1 MMKRKILS
9 ILLTLAMTLT
19 LLPATAMAE
28 DVKGVQCDGGDGCN
42 HKVAAIYDGSAGEN
56 PGEYH
61 YDTLQAAITNG
72 TNDYYGNFKLLDDV
86 KEDIVVGEGRI
97 AGKYITLDLNGHT
110 ITNVKSDTITVQKG
124 GELTITGDGTVD
136 NVTHGYAAIY
146 NNGTCTLSGGSY
158 TRSEEAADNTT
169 TSSGGN
175 SYYNIL
181 NHGEMTIKAGVSVT
195 SRGHFSSLV
204 ANGYYDYNA
213 TAKGDRTAYIDNV
226 GQAAPKLTIEG
237 GTFRGGIN
245 TIKNDDNATLTIKD
259 GTFSNVTQA
268 VVQNN
273 NIAEISGG
281 TFDAGDGFYAL
292 QNRNFNGTMNKGNLT
307 VTGGEFK
314 GNVYATEGATT
325 DIRGGKFSVDV
336 KACIPSGYVQSAD
349 GTVAPLGES
358 TAAAKIGNTYYATL
372 AAAINEAKNGETV
385 VMVNDTTV
393 SKEIDF
399 SNKAITLDL
408 NGKTITGKFTDYNSV
423 IEAQGTAA
431 TLTIEDN
438 STGKTGKIIS
448 NHYGLTASGG
458 GNLVVNSGTIETGDG
473 AALSGNNQTGDMNL
487 TVNGGTLTT
496 NLGPAIYMP
505 SEVNLTITDGTING
519 GVSLRMGQVNISG
532 GTINSMT
539 ADKAAYIDMPEGKV
553 GSTPA
558 YAYSGNVWFPDAL
571 YVIGG
576 TYTSDNTEHGNSLNL
591 AITGGTVNCTNG
603 KGSGIAI
610 YDLGLVAQTMNVT
623 ISGENV
629 KVGTNSDQ
637 GAYAVISY
645 ADLLKRGAHETTGYG
660 TYSGKVSSSISAGY
674 YTSDPSDY
682 CVSGKTGVASGNA
695 AYPYTVGNKATD
707 AKPATVDSASVPAK
721 TTSTD
726 KVVQDAAKEIDG
738 AAMKNTTAAEAAAKD
753 LANKNTITGE
763 TKVGGGKTVVE
774 QLKEATGNTSTS
786 ANDVAIV
793 YQTYVDVAVSDATA
807 DSNNKIIELEVN
819 LTPMYRVVATTKDV
833 VKANQDIVVKG
844 EESGNTQANAVVIE
858 KGKKLTLPEA
868 EYEIRL
874 NVPNDFAAEINGQ
887 VSVKHTKDNGQVEYY
902 TGTVI
907 QENGQA
913 YVTFTTKGF
922 SPFVIS
928 AAVASID
935 GVMYP
940 TLAEAVAN
948 VTDGQTIQLE
958 ADCTETVTVSRTVKF
973 TLDTNSRE
981 FTGSIAAGSRTTLS
995 TSSAGTNKTEYSFT
1009 YSAPSSGGSSSGSTT
1024 YTITVNKAKNGDVD
1038 ANRKTAAKGST
1049 VTLTVSP
1056 DKGYTL
1062 ETLSVL
1068 DKSGKEIKLTEK
1080 NGKYTFTM
1088 PASNVEVKATFMDDN
1103 TMLNFF
1109 VDVKASDY
1117 FYDAVLW
1124 AAEKGI
1130 TGGTSATTFNPNGIC
1145 TRAQAVTFLW
1155 RAAGSPAPKS
1165 TAMPFTDVAA
1175 DSYYEQAVLWAVENG
1190 ITKGTSDTTFSP
1202 NATCS
1207 RAQIVTFL
1215 WRSQKS
1221 PAAGSVNPFTDVSAD
1236 AYYADAVLWAVK
1248 ESVTSGTTATTFSPN
1263 ADCTRA
1269 QIVTFIYRAMAE

>member
-28 DVKGVQCDGGDGCN
+28 DAKGVQCDGGDNCA
-42 HKVAAIYDGSAGEN
+42 HKVEAIYTNDRTGEVTSV
-56 PGEYH
+56 YH
-61 YDTLQAAITNG
+61 YDSLQDAITYG
-72 TNDYYGNFKLLDDV
+72 TNDYYGNFKLLRDV
-86 KEDIVVGEGRI
+86 KEDVVVGE
-97 AGKYITLDLNGHT
+97 GKYITLDLNGHT
-110 ITNVKSDTITVQKG
+110 LTNVKSDTITVRKG
-124 GELTITGDGTVD
+124 GELTITGSGTVD
-136 NVTHGYAAIY
+136 NVTDGRAPIY

-158 TRSEEAADNTT
+158 TRSEEAANNTT

-181 NHGEMTIKAGVSVT
+181 NHGEMTIGTDVSVT
-195 SRGHFSSLV
+195 SSGHFSSLV

-213 TAKGDRTAYIDNV
+213 TTKGDRTAYIDTI
-226 GQAAPKLTIEG
+226 GQAAPTLTIEG
-237 GTFRGGIN
+237 GTFSGGIN
-245 TIKNDDNATLTIKD
+245 TIKNDDNATLTIED

-273 NIAEISGG
+273 NVATINGG
-281 TFDAGDGFYAL
+281 TLDAGSDLYVL
-292 QNRNFNGTMNKGNLT
+292 QNRHYNDSINQGRLT
-307 VTGGEFK
+307 VTDGTFTGK
-314 GNVYATEGATT
+314 VMVTDGATT
-325 DIRGGKFSVDV
+325 TITGGKFDADV
-336 KACIPSGYVQSAD
+336 KAYISADYVQSAD

-358 TAAAKIGNTYYATL
+358 TAAAKIGDTYYATL

-408 NGKTITGKFTDYNSV
+408 NGKTITGEFTDYYSV

-431 TLTIEDN
+431 TLTIEDK
-438 STGKTGKIIS
+438 SAGKAGKIIS
-448 NHYGLTASGG
+448 NHYGLTASEG
-458 GNLVVNSGTIETGDG
+458 GNLIVNSGTIETGDG
-473 AALSGNNQTGDMNL
+473 AALSGNNTTGDMNL

-505 SEVNLTITDGTING
+505 SEVNLTITDGTLNG
-519 GVSLRMGQVNISG
+519 GISLRMGQVNISG

-539 ADKAAYIDMPEGKV
+539 ADKVSYIDMPEGKV
-553 GSTPA
+553 GNTPA

-576 TYTSDNTEHGNSLNL
+576 TYTSKTEHDNSLNL
-591 AITGGTVNCTNG
+591 NITGGTFNCTNG

-610 YDLGLVAQTMNVT
+610 YDLGKVEQTMNVK
-623 ISGENV
+623 ISGETV

-645 ADLLKRGAHETTGYG
+645 ADIMKRPGAAADSNYG
-660 TYSGKVSSSISAGY
+660 KSEFSGKVSSSLSAGY

-682 CVSGKTGVASGNA
+682 CITGMTGVASGNA

-763 TKVGGGKTVVE
+763 TKVGCGKTVVE

-793 YQTYVDVAVSDATA
+793 YQTYVDVVVSDATA
-807 DSNNKIIELEVN
+807 DSNNKITELEVN
-819 LTPMYRVVATTKDV
+819 LTPMYRVVATTQDV

-940 TLAEAVAN
+940 SLAEAVAN
-948 VTDGQTIQLE
+948 VTDGQTIKLE
-958 ADCTETVTVSRTVKF
+958 AACDETVTVSRTVKF
-973 TLDTNSRE
+973 KLNTNGKN
-981 FTGSIAAGSRTTLS
+981 FTGSINPGSRTTLS

-1009 YSAPSSGGSSSGSTT
+1009 YSTPSSGGSSSGSAN
-1024 YTITVNKAKNGDVD
+1024 YTITVDKAKNGEVTSSH
-1038 ANRKTAAKGST
+1038 KSAAKGTT

-1088 PASNVEVKATFMDDN
+1088 PTGNVEVKATFMDDN

-1130 TGGTSATTFNPNGIC
+1130 TGGTDSTHFTPGGIC

-1165 TAMPFTDVAA
+1165 TTMPFSDVPAG
-1175 DSYYEQAVLWAVENG
+1175 SYYEQAVLWAVENG

-1263 ADCTRA
+1263 TNCTRA

>member
-86 KEDIVVGEGRI
+86 QEDIVVGEGRI

-110 ITNVKSDTITVQKG
+110 ITNAKSDTITVQKRG
-124 GELTITGDGTVD
+124 KLTITGSGTVD
-136 NVTHGYAAIY
+136 NVTDGRAPIY
-146 NNGTCTLSGGSY
+146 NNGTCTLSGGNY
-158 TRSEEAADNTT
+158 TRSKEAADNTT

-181 NHGEMTIKAGVSVT
+181 NHGEMTIGSGVSVT
-195 SRGHFSSLV
+195 SSGHFSSLV
-204 ANGYYDYNA
+204 ANGYYDYSA
-213 TAKGDRTAYIDNV
+213 KDKGDRTAYIDNV

-268 VVQNN
+268 VVQN

-336 KACIPSGYVQSAD
+336 KAYIPSDYVQSAD

-358 TAAAKIGNTYYATL
+358 TAAAKIGDTYYATL
-372 AAAINEAKNGETV
+372 AAAIDAAKDGETV

-393 SKEIDF
+393 SEEIDF
-399 SNKAITLDL
+399 SGKKITLDL
-408 NGKTITGKFTDYNSV
+408 NGKTITAKFNDYYSV

-448 NHYGLTASGG
+448 NHYGLTASDG

-505 SEVNLTITDGTING
+505 SEVNLTITDGT
-519 GVSLRMGQVNISG
+519 
-532 GTINSMT
+532 
-539 ADKAAYIDMPEGKV
+539 
-553 GSTPA
+553 
-558 YAYSGNVWFPDAL
+558 F
-571 YVIGG
+571 
-576 TYTSDNTEHGNSLNL
+576 
-591 AITGGTVNCTNG
+591 NCTNG

-610 YDLGLVAQTMNVT
+610 YDLGKVEQTMNVT
-623 ISGENV
+623 ISGETV

-637 GAYAVISY
+637 GAYAVISH
-645 ADLLKRGAHETTGYG
+645 ADIMKRPGAAADSNYG
-660 TYSGKVSSSISAGY
+660 KSEFSGKVSSSLSAGY

-682 CVSGKTGVASGNA
+682 CATGMTGVASGDA
-695 AYPYTVGNKATD
+695 AYPYTVGTKAAD

-721 TTSTD
+721 ATSNSE
-726 KVVQDAAKEIDG
+726 VVKKAAEEIKG
-738 AAMKNTTAAEAAAKD
+738 AEMVDPKAAEAAAKD
-753 LANKNTITGE
+753 LANKNTIASD
-763 TKVGGGKTVVE
+763 TKVDGNKTVVE
-774 QLKEATGNTSTS
+774 QLKKATGNTSTS

-793 YQTYVDVAVSDATA
+793 YQTYVDVAVSDAKK
-807 DSNNKIIELEVN
+807 DSTTDKITELEVN

-940 TLAEAVAN
+940 SLAEAVAN
-948 VTDGQTIQLE
+948 VTDGQTIKLE
-958 ADCTETVTVSRTVKF
+958 ADCDETVTVSRTVKF
-973 TLDTNSRE
+973 TLKTNSMS
-981 FTGSIAAGSRTTLS
+981 FTGSINPGSRTTLS

-1038 ANRKTAAKGST
+1038 ANRKTAAKGTT

-1175 DSYYEQAVLWAVENG
+1175 DSYYERAVLWAVENG

-1269 QIVTFIYRAMAE
+1269 QIVTFIYRALAE

>member
-19 LLPATAMAE
+19 LLPATAMAG

-336 KACIPSGYVQSAD
+336 KAYIPSDYVQSAD

-372 AAAINEAKNGETV
+372 AAAID
-385 VMVNDTTV
+385 DTTV
-393 SKEIDF
+393 SEEIDF
-399 SNKAITLDL
+399 SGKKITLDL
-408 NGKTITGKFTDYNSV
+408 NGKTITAKFNDYYSV
-423 IEAQGTAA
+423 IEAQGMAA

-505 SEVNLTITDGTING
+505 SEVNLTITDGIING

-591 AITGGTVNCTNG
+591 NITGGTFNCTNG

-610 YDLGLVAQTMNVT
+610 YDLGKVEQTMNVT
-623 ISGENV
+623 ISGETV

-637 GAYAVISY
+637 GAYAVISH
-645 ADLLKRGAHETTGYG
+645 ADIMKRPGAAADSNYG
-660 TYSGKVSSSISAGY
+660 KSEFSGKVKSSLSAGY

-738 AAMKNTTAAEAAAKD
+738 AAIENSNAAEAAAKD

-793 YQTYVDVAVSDATA
+793 YQTYVDVVVSDATA
-807 DSNNKIIELEVN
+807 DSNNKITELEVN

-940 TLAEAVAN
+940 SLAEAVAN
-948 VTDGQTIQLE
+948 VTDGQTIKLE
-958 ADCTETVTVSRTVKF
+958 ADCDETVTVSRTVKF
-973 TLDTNSRE
+973 KLNTNGKN
-981 FTGSIAAGSRTTLS
+981 FTGSINPGSRTTLS

-1009 YSAPSSGGSSSGSTT
+1009 YSTPSSGGSSSGSAN
-1024 YTITVNKAKNGDVD
+1024 YTITVDKAKNGEVTSSH
-1038 ANRKTAAKGST
+1038 KSAAKGTT

-1088 PASNVEVKATFMDDN
+1088 PTGNVEVKATFMDDN

-1109 VDVKASDY
+1109 VDIKASDY

-1130 TGGTSATTFNPNGIC
+1130 TGGTDSTHFTPGGIC

-1175 DSYYEQAVLWAVENG
+1175 DSYYERAVLWAVENG

-1263 ADCTRA
+1263 TNCTRA

>member
-1 MMKRKILS
+1 M
-9 ILLTLAMTLT
+9 
-19 LLPATAMAE
+19 
-28 DVKGVQCDGGDGCN
+28 
-42 HKVAAIYDGSAGEN
+42 
-56 PGEYH
+56 
-61 YDTLQAAITNG
+61 
-72 TNDYYGNFKLLDDV
+72 
-86 KEDIVVGEGRI
+86 
-97 AGKYITLDLNGHT
+97 
-110 ITNVKSDTITVQKG
+110 
-124 GELTITGDGTVD
+124 
-136 NVTHGYAAIY
+136 
-146 NNGTCTLSGGSY
+146 
-158 TRSEEAADNTT
+158 
-169 TSSGGN
+169 
-175 SYYNIL
+175 
-181 NHGEMTIKAGVSVT
+181 
-195 SRGHFSSLV
+195 
-204 ANGYYDYNA
+204 
-213 TAKGDRTAYIDNV
+213 
-226 GQAAPKLTIEG
+226 
-237 GTFRGGIN
+237 
-245 TIKNDDNATLTIKD
+245 
-259 GTFSNVTQA
+259 
-268 VVQNN
+268 
-273 NIAEISGG
+273 
-281 TFDAGDGFYAL
+281 
-292 QNRNFNGTMNKGNLT
+292 
-307 VTGGEFK
+307 
-314 GNVYATEGATT
+314 
-325 DIRGGKFSVDV
+325 
-336 KACIPSGYVQSAD
+336 
-349 GTVAPLGES
+349 
-358 TAAAKIGNTYYATL
+358 
-372 AAAINEAKNGETV
+372 
-385 VMVNDTTV
+385 
-393 SKEIDF
+393 
-399 SNKAITLDL
+399 
-408 NGKTITGKFTDYNSV
+408 
-423 IEAQGTAA
+423 
-431 TLTIEDN
+431 
-438 STGKTGKIIS
+438 
-448 NHYGLTASGG
+448 
-458 GNLVVNSGTIETGDG
+458 VNSGTIETGDG

-505 SEVNLTITDGTING
+505 SEVNLTITDGIING

-591 AITGGTVNCTNG
+591 NITGGTFNCTNG

-610 YDLGLVAQTMNVT
+610 YDLGKVEQTMNVT
-623 ISGENV
+623 ISGETV

-637 GAYAVISY
+637 GAYAVISH
-645 ADLLKRGAHETTGYG
+645 ADIMKRPGAAADSNYG
-660 TYSGKVSSSISAGY
+660 KSEFSGKVKSSLSAGY

-738 AAMKNTTAAEAAAKD
+738 AAIENSNAAEAAAKD

-793 YQTYVDVAVSDATA
+793 YQTYVDVVVSDATA
-807 DSNNKIIELEVN
+807 DSNNKITELEVN

-940 TLAEAVAN
+940 SLAEAVAN
-948 VTDGQTIQLE
+948 VTDGQTIKLE
-958 ADCTETVTVSRTVKF
+958 ADCDETVTVSRTVKF
-973 TLDTNSRE
+973 KLNTNGKN
-981 FTGSIAAGSRTTLS
+981 FTGSINPGSRTTLS

-1009 YSAPSSGGSSSGSTT
+1009 YSTPSSGGSSSGSAN
-1024 YTITVNKAKNGDVD
+1024 YTITVDKAKNGEVTSSH
-1038 ANRKTAAKGST
+1038 KSAAKGTT

-1088 PASNVEVKATFMDDN
+1088 PTGNVEVKATFMDDN

-1109 VDVKASDY
+1109 VDIKASDY

-1130 TGGTSATTFNPNGIC
+1130 TGGTDSTHFTPGGIC

-1175 DSYYEQAVLWAVENG
+1175 GSYYEQAVLWAVENG

-1263 ADCTRA
+1263 TNCTRA